1 MSWRTC
7 VVVKQIQ
14 PNIIQAGIL
23 KIYEFM
29 AQTIP
34 LPDDSGQVKLFVG
47 KWILTKFNSNFCIIC
62 FEKWQI
68 L

>member
-7 VVVKQIQ
+7 VIVKQIQ
-14 PNIIQAGIL
+14 SNIIQAGIL

-34 LPDDSGQVKLFVG
+34 LPDDSGQVKLFVRQVD
-47 KWILTKFNSNFCIIC
+47 FNKIY
-62 FEKWQI
+62 